1 MCTSAPKPNVW
12 DEYLTPDG
20 GVSRIDAKANRGA
33 KMRVNDD
40 ERATSEPTD
49 GASLARA
56 AEDVCTR
63 SFSGT
68 PTTQPELCLDWA
80 CGPDVSGR
88 WDDPKRLKIFAY
100 ISKFIHRETLRG
112 GPRKAIL
119 HARKKDSDEIGAVC
133 VVHLLHGNAQPYG
146 STLSV
151 VWNMVCRHGLPP
163 FGDIAGC
170 QKRFEAA
177 DKLTNAMHKRHGS
190 KSGLRHVY
198 VAMMAVDPS
207 AQGQKLCSKLMR
219 TVSKVADAKGLPC
232 YLECSGE
239 KNREVYRRFGYE
251 VAERCSVKDPGGG
264 PGFDEYYA
272 MVRKSTKS
280 V

>member
-1 MCTSAPKPNVW
+1 
-12 DEYLTPDG
+12 
-20 GVSRIDAKANRGA
+20 
-33 KMRVNDD
+33 MRVNDD

-163 FGDIAGC
+163 FGDVAGC

-232 YLECSGE
+232 YPRVQRRKEPRGVSTVRVRSRRTMQ
-239 KNREVYRRFGYE
+239 REGPGRRSWLRRVLRDGPE
-251 VAERCSVKDPGGG
+251 VDKVGLTSARESTRVAERVLLDVLSYV
-264 PGFDEYYA
+264 
-272 MVRKSTKS
+272 
-280 V
+280 